1 MTILETWNAIKNA
14 KCQNDASRIRANRQA
29 KNQRSKCI
37 IHCHRKPTDVNETL
51 WFIRWRASSKIQ
63 HLKRGEFYQKGL
75 HGITNHKIS
84 YFVYSNARNH
94 HLFFTTNALCLYLI
108 ERYFVSVGLKAISTT
123 CLFGEVNVVNGAWS
137 TVSKCVRSLSIWSYL
152 NEWQFVSN
160 HNGPA
165 QENGLI
171 LLLAR
176 FYWNIFSRF
185 ILHLPRTKGDIS
197 AFHMNEGLFVD
208 WFTSFTDCKSS
219 ATYS

>member
-1 MTILETWNAIKNA
+1 MTQAVSERTAEQKTKDQNA
-14 KCQNDASRIRANRQA
+14 SFM
-29 KNQRSKCI
+29 
-37 IHCHRKPTDVNETL
+37 HCHRKPTAVNETL

-94 HLFFTTNALCLYLI
+94 HLFFTTNALCLYFI

-123 CLFGEVNVVNGAWS
+123 CLFGEVNVVHGAWS

-152 NEWQFVSN
+152 NEWQFVSH